1 MNLIDDVIFMNTRQ
15 QKELAARM
23 LKVGKDRVWISPDN
37 AEDVSSAI
45 TRHDIRTLVAKDIIK
60 VSSLKGQSRVR
71 ARKIAIQKKKS
82 LRSGSGSRK
91 GTAKTRSYPKVEWMK
106 KIRALRSE
114 LLKLKAKDIIL
125 PNEYTKL
132 YRLSTSGFFRNKSHL
147 NLYIKKL
154 KE

>member
-1 MNLIDDVIFMNTRQ
+1 MNTRQ

-23 LKVGKDRVWISPDN
+23 LNVGKDRIWVSPDN
-37 AEDVSSAI
+37 ADDVNSAI
-45 TRHDIRTLVAKDIIK
+45 TRHDIRTLISKDIIK
-60 VSSLKGQSRVR
+60 VASLKGQSRVR

-82 LRSGSGSRK
+82 LRCGSGSRK

-114 LLKLKAKDIIL
+114 LLKLKAKEVIL
-125 PNEYTKL
+125 STEYTKL
-132 YRLSTSGFFRNKSHL
+132 YRLSTSGFFRNKAHL